1 MKKAPRSTK
10 KANKGSTK
18 RTTKKAAPRAKR
30 STAKRAASK
39 VAAGKRATKRPRAAS
54 KKRAAPPEPR
64 VPGAQRGLA
73 SYALL
78 DLPEGGM
85 GADSGGQSGDIERLT
100 ANAGADSQSVRELS
114 EEGQS
119 FEAAVIDG
127 VERALDPDQGEVT
140 TREVPE
146 DDVPREYLQQEQ
158 PGRG

>member
-1 MKKAPRSTK
+1 MKKSPRSTK
-10 KANKGSTK
+10 KATKASTR
-18 RTTKKAAPRAKR
+18 RTTKKA
-30 STAKRAASK
+30 S
-39 VAAGKRATKRPRAAS
+39 S
-54 KKRAAPPEPR
+54 KKRAAAPPEPR
-64 VPGAQRGLA
+64 VPGAQRGLR
-73 SYALL
+73 SYALM
-78 DLPEGGM
+78 DLPEDGM

-146 DDVPREYLQQEQ
+146 DDVPLEYLEQEQ